1 MKGVMGVD
9 VPEPPDK
16 VDAPDAAD
24 VLQGLVGI
32 GLATGSSSASGIV
45 SHEESW
51 IIISQLPETY

>member
-1 MKGVMGVD
+1 MGVD

-24 VLQGLVGI
+24 VLQGFVGI